1 MLKTKIT
8 YKSVLNFVIS
18 LAFSILLTFAKD
30 GACFL
35 ALPFFIALLYLKVN
49 PIFCVLV
56 FIPCFL
62 VKFNLTMALSSVIS
76 CALAIPLF
84 LLFRRKGKRVG
95 GKVLIIA
102 VISIIPFA
110 FFLRTELISVIVQS
124 ALSIVLTPVFISAV
138 RVLYVKKLSFKSDD
152 GEKVCLVTFL
162 TFLGFGFISLFGF
175 NAYRSIVLLALLFT
189 MEIFDL
195 KTACVLA
202 VTLAIAPSIKSLS
215 LNYFATYSLVFL
227 LPSLFIKKSRLLS
240 GFLTILADFACAYFL
255 SAYGAF
261 HYLDVLYSA
270 VPVLLYLF
278 TPQSTVN
285 KVKLQAK
292 ALNERTLTK
301 YAVNRLRS
309 TVSGKLYDVSS
320 VFYEMKKCLNEL
332 RLNSL
337 MGEEFYS
344 KLAGEVIKN
353 ACESCPNYL
362 RCKNLNFPDENE
374 LVSIISVG
382 LSKNRVSLVDL
393 TKNFASNCGYV
404 NSVIFEMN
412 SLINKYHDRV
422 QKNSELSKGKEL
434 ILMQSGGISSVLKNI
449 ALDYSKTLSYEEGLE
464 KTVSSA
470 LLKNGL
476 QFVEI
481 MAFNGDSG
489 LELNLV
495 ISDDINLEKL
505 IKVVSLSVGENM
517 NVVSKTHLSLT
528 HSAITMRPAPLL
540 DAAFG
545 LSSICKDGS
554 PRSGDTHSLIKIDD
568 ARFLVALS
576 DGMGSGNLAYQTSKT
591 AVSLIESFYKAG
603 LDGNLVI
610 NMVNKVLALGTEDS
624 FSAIDVMSVNL
635 FNLTA
640 DFIKVGSPHSY
651 LLGSDSIRI
660 IEGNSLPLGILDELS
675 PTGVSV
681 SLEEGSTVMLISDGV
696 ADAFGSST
704 DFISYLK
711 GLRTK
716 NPQTL
721 ADEVCSRALTLLD
734 GKAKDDMTVICVR
747 IFKKVS

>member
-1 MLKTKIT
+1 
-8 YKSVLNFVIS
+8 
-18 LAFSILLTFAKD
+18 
-30 GACFL
+30 
-35 ALPFFIALLYLKVN
+35 
-49 PIFCVLV
+49 
-56 FIPCFL
+56 
-62 VKFNLTMALSSVIS
+62 
-76 CALAIPLF
+76 
-84 LLFRRKGKRVG
+84 
-95 GKVLIIA
+95 
-102 VISIIPFA
+102 
-110 FFLRTELISVIVQS
+110 
-124 ALSIVLTPVFISAV
+124 
-138 RVLYVKKLSFKSDD
+138 
-152 GEKVCLVTFL
+152 
-162 TFLGFGFISLFGF
+162 
-175 NAYRSIVLLALLFT
+175 
-189 MEIFDL
+189 
-195 KTACVLA
+195 
-202 VTLAIAPSIKSLS
+202 
-215 LNYFATYSLVFL
+215 
-227 LPSLFIKKSRLLS
+227 
-240 GFLTILADFACAYFL
+240 
-255 SAYGAF
+255 
-261 HYLDVLYSA
+261 
-270 VPVLLYLF
+270 
-278 TPQSTVN
+278 
-285 KVKLQAK
+285 
-292 ALNERTLTK
+292 
-301 YAVNRLRS
+301 
-309 TVSGKLYDVSS
+309 
-320 VFYEMKKCLNEL
+320 
-332 RLNSL
+332 
-337 MGEEFYS
+337 
-344 KLAGEVIKN
+344 
-353 ACESCPNYL
+353 
-362 RCKNLNFPDENE
+362 
-374 LVSIISVG
+374 
-382 LSKNRVSLVDL
+382 
-393 TKNFASNCGYV
+393 
-404 NSVIFEMN
+404 
-412 SLINKYHDRV
+412 
-422 QKNSELSKGKEL
+422 
-434 ILMQSGGISSVLKNI
+434 
-449 ALDYSKTLSYEEGLE
+449 
-464 KTVSSA
+464 
-470 LLKNGL
+470 
-476 QFVEI
+476 

-675 PTGVSV
+675 PTGISV
-681 SLEEGSTVMLISDGV
+681 NLEEGSTVMLISDGV